1 MSRSKKVNSVSILD
15 RFIVTQ
21 MGNSFI
27 FGVLVFSVL
36 LVAGDCCSDVTS

>member
-1 MSRSKKVNSVSILD
+1 MSGSKKKVNSVSILY

-36 LVAGDCCSDVTS
+36 LVAGALLI